1 MCVCQFLHASRVI
14 PNLKFLTC
22 QECKKTCNCMLHFS
36 YKNMQSRLSLDLC
49 SHRRWTS
56 SRPTYC
62 FPKRDMSFPEMG
74 YIGPENPIKNLPRLE
89 VQLPLAAVLY
99 ARYRSADSVLAHLR
113 PSALFERPVALDI
126 PSAGRGGCV
135 PFC

>member
-1 MCVCQFLHASRVI
+1 MRFDEICRSVSRVI
-14 PNLKFLTC
+14 PIFLHVKNVRNHVIAC
-22 QECKKTCNCMLHFS
+22 

-62 FPKRDMSFPEMG
+62 FPKRDSSFPEMG

-99 ARYRSADSVLAHLR
+99 ARSRSADSTEVYLLT
-113 PSALFERPVALDI
+113 
-126 PSAGRGGCV
+126 CV
-135 PFC
+135 PRLFLKDLWLWTSPVLVVEAVSHFADF